1 MTDVKY
7 KTLEERVAYLEAK
20 LERMDK
26 IEDQLKRTQNALMQ
40 VANTADRNFARLS
53 GRIASKS
60 DGFFSDL
67 FNW

>member
-1 MTDVKY
+1 MY
-7 KTLEERVAYLEAK
+7 SIEERLAIAEEKLKRMDE
-20 LERMDK
+20 LER
-26 IEDQLKRTQNALMQ
+26 QLKRTQDVLVQ

-53 GRIASKS
+53 GRIAQKS